1 MSSEYLLPCP
11 CGQSLLVSKSQAG
24 QSIECSCGQTVAVP
38 TLRGFA
44 QLQTADTTTNSPRS
58 SRRYTDRSPQA
69 WNPVRGLISAL
80 SLGLLALCLYN
91 VSYFGYWY
99 NQLDLRFTVA
109 DEIKAGEEMIDS
121 MPVGDT
127 WNFYRNLQ
135 DSALG
140 NRRLPPFMEAQLNAK
155 YYIEQMTKYGLIAA
169 GLGAIA
175 LTAILWP
182 KKK

>member
-1 MSSEYLLPCP
+1 
-11 CGQSLLVSKSQAG
+11 V
-24 QSIECSCGQTVAVP
+24 
-38 TLRGFA
+38 
-44 QLQTADTTTNSPRS
+44 
-58 SRRYTDRSPQA
+58 
-69 WNPVRGLISAL
+69 ISAL

-91 VSYFGYWY
+91 VSYYGYWY
-99 NQLDLRFTVA
+99 NQLDLRYTVA
-109 DEIKAGEEMIDS
+109 DEIKAGEDLIDG

-140 NRRLPPFMEAQLNAK
+140 NKRLPPFMEAQLNAK
-155 YYIEQMTKYGLIAA
+155 YYIEQMTKYGLIGA